1 MAGRPAR
8 PNATTAYGV
17 GQFLA
22 VEFDTYKNRWDPN
35 PSHIGVDVNSVL
47 SWNTTVLPILTNNG
61 TITATIQFNG
71 TTGMLVTSL
80 QFNDRPSTAPFVFA
94 QVIPDLKS
102 FLPREVAVGFSAS
115 TGIATELH
123 QILAWS
129 FNSTLAAPT
138 PHKDIKKAMIITG
151 GALALVLLMLVPWFI
166 LSCWKWT
173 SRHHG
178 YEKQGKLG
186 PTLFE
191 YRELDAATGGF
202 SDESKLGEGFFAE
215 VYRGYIN
222 KLESEVAVK
231 MIKNNSN
238 GVMESNKDFYCE
250 LNTIT
255 SVRHRNL
262 VKLVGWCMGNS
273 FNFVEFMCWCWKK
286 EDKLFL
292 VYELMPNRSLF
303 DHLHKTETLPWET
316 RYKIVKDITRALLY
330 LHHECDP
337 FILHRDIKPG
347 NILLDNN
354 FNAKLADFGL
364 SRIVDPDSSRVL
376 TNPVGTEGYIDPLCR
391 KQV

>member
-1 MAGRPAR
+1 
-8 PNATTAYGV
+8 
-17 GQFLA
+17 
-22 VEFDTYKNRWDPN
+22 
-35 PSHIGVDVNSVL
+35 
-47 SWNTTVLPILTNNG
+47 
-61 TITATIQFNG
+61 
-71 TTGMLVTSL
+71 
-80 QFNDRPSTAPFVFA
+80 
-94 QVIPDLKS
+94 
-102 FLPREVAVGFSAS
+102 
-115 TGIATELH
+115 
-123 QILAWS
+123 
-129 FNSTLAAPT
+129 
-138 PHKDIKKAMIITG
+138 
-151 GALALVLLMLVPWFI
+151 VLLMLVPWFI

-262 VKLVGWCMGNS
+262 VKLVGWCRGNS

-316 RYKIVKDITRALLY
+316 RYVCSLDTLISHVNLTLLAYQPVLPHGLIRINIRIRFIAKNYNY
-330 LHHECDP
+330 LSHSLFH
-337 FILHRDIKPG
+337 LL
-347 NILLDNN
+347 NILTHNK
-354 FNAKLADFGL
+354 NAYLEDL
-364 SRIVDPDSSRVL
+364 VVRV
-376 TNPVGTEGYIDPLCR
+376 V
-391 KQV
+391 